1 MNKNLMIPSIFGI
14 SILVIGLFFVP
25 VDVEGL
31 TVVIV
36 RLDKSEYG
44 VGDQPFV
51 TVQDSAGNLDSN
63 EIDSVNVDVRALVAK
78 GYAGTLIDTVEIQET
93 GPNTGIF
100 SGSLPAISLDDMK
113 NNASGLTN
121 TLIEV
126 TSSTGGTSAALIA
139 PPEPEPTPEP
149 TPQTSS
155 ESQYDYGSSGCP
167 QISNWELEDY
177 DLQQY
182 DYYDRLECSYFDHD
196 SNLSPRSSL
205 TSHIV
210 TSQDAA
216 KGVDTCSGNWIKNY
230 YQGELY
236 SSTHQLNVYYQYDD
250 DDNYDQIISAA
261 KSLLQQLESKNAAVK
276 CNSAP
281 APTPTPAPP
290 TTPEYTP
297 PTTPEYTPPTTPK
310 YIPPPTQNKNV
321 QEEISMPNPGEIKQI
336 PISGEIQ
343 NAQRGMPVE
352 IKITKPDGTI
362 ESIGTLAKSSG
373 DFFTQFNINDKS
385 IPGIYKIDVSY
396 NGQII
401 NSYSVS
407 VLVTKLPDKTPQEI
421 EYDSWIKQGSTDLK
435 NGNFD
440 EAIENFDLAYK
451 QNPNDQNLINLKADA
466 LKKKGMALV
475 EDGKFDLGVVFLGE
489 SDYLK
494 PDAFVKA
501 SQNNA
506 YNRWSDEI
514 RTETVVFDP
523 KINDHYDLLG
533 TIPTPPLPITGKVSI
548 GGEQNLVINRLGQ
561 GVISDVSPGTPLRVG
576 DIILVDKSENGA
588 PVTLDWGYATTTIE
602 PGSIFLIGQPEDLKS
617 FAQNNPDSHYV
628 ELVNGQLRVY
638 DDLTKKIKFDENYS
652 FLVKAA
658 KNPIMIGGTD
668 VTINHDETTGISS
681 IQIDDGWV
689 EIFDVTTNELKKFGV
704 GTKLVTNNDGYFL
717 VESAA
722 AELICDF
729 AFIEKDGQCVP
740 DPSHNAIKDGGCLI
754 ATATYGSEL
763 APQVQQLRELRD
775 NTLLQTES
783 GTTFMNTFNEFYYS
797 FSPTIADLE
806 RENPVFR
813 EAVKIA
819 ITPMISTLSLMEYA
833 DSENSVI
840 TIGVSLIILNGLMY
854 FGIPAAVIVGVRKL

>member
-1 MNKNLMIPSIFGI
+1 
-14 SILVIGLFFVP
+14 
-25 VDVEGL
+25 
-31 TVVIV
+31 
-36 RLDKSEYG
+36 
-44 VGDQPFV
+44 
-51 TVQDSAGNLDSN
+51 
-63 EIDSVNVDVRALVAK
+63 
-78 GYAGTLIDTVEIQET
+78 
-93 GPNTGIF
+93 
-100 SGSLPAISLDDMK
+100 
-113 NNASGLTN
+113 
-121 TLIEV
+121 
-126 TSSTGGTSAALIA
+126 
-139 PPEPEPTPEP
+139 
-149 TPQTSS
+149 
-155 ESQYDYGSSGCP
+155 
-167 QISNWELEDY
+167 
-177 DLQQY
+177 
-182 DYYDRLECSYFDHD
+182 
-196 SNLSPRSSL
+196 
-205 TSHIV
+205 
-210 TSQDAA
+210 
-216 KGVDTCSGNWIKNY
+216 
-230 YQGELY
+230 
-236 SSTHQLNVYYQYDD
+236 LNVYYQYDD

-451 QNPNDQNLINLKADA
+451 QNPNDQNLINLKADV